1 MLETNARKRP
11 KQLWTAIITLYLQAA
26 LNVFAGILLV
36 SLADDDAP
44 EMAVLGIGSFVIGAV
59 LLASAVLL
67 TRGVWWVR
75 WPVLVVEVFGIISG
89 AIALFSGMIS
99 AVGGLVLS
107 VLVLVNL
114 FHSEV
119 RLWFDPVFP
128 AVPAQARPG
137 NNWVEDRVAR
147 VQDTSRRAGD
157 QPLSTAHREA
167 AAKLVQLGPLAL
179 GS

>member
-1 MLETNARKRP
+1 
-11 KQLWTAIITLYLQAA
+11 
-26 LNVFAGILLV
+26 
-36 SLADDDAP
+36 
-44 EMAVLGIGSFVIGAV
+44 
-59 LLASAVLL
+59 
-67 TRGVWWVR
+67 
-75 WPVLVVEVFGIISG
+75 
-89 AIALFSGMIS
+89 MIS

-179 GS
+179 GSARDDVRAIGEELDRAGGVPLMRAVLHEAEVMSLRQNSISILREVEMAWNNIGAWMG